1 MYLLK
6 VNGQNVTTEEDE
18 RLMTFLRENLGL
30 TSVKNG
36 CSEGACGTC
45 TVLVD
50 GKATKACV
58 LKTSKCEGK
67 EILTCEG
74 LTPRQKAVYAH
85 AFTSCGAVQC
95 GFCTPG
101 MVMAA
106 HALLL
111 QNPDPTRDAV
121 VLALRNN
128 ICRCT
133 GYQKIEDAV
142 LLAGKLF
149 RENTPVPATTLTG
162 KVGENLYRVD
172 APAKALGEAEYT
184 DDIRLDGMVYGSAV
198 RSEYPRAIVKS
209 IDITEAAA
217 LPGVLKIVTAA
228 DLKGEIKVG
237 HLKRDQW
244 VLVPIGGEVHFCGDP
259 IVLVAAETP
268 ETMNQAKALVKIEYD
283 VLPPI
288 LSLEEAMAPDAP
300 QLQEGGNL
308 LAHEHLSRGNADEKI
323 KNSKYVVTTKY
334 HTPPTEHAFLE
345 PECAVAA
352 PEGDGIVV
360 YSADQ
365 GIYQTKR
372 ECADATGLNPDLV

>member
-184 DDIRLDGMVYGSAV
+184 DDIRLPGMVYGSAV

-268 ETMNQAKALVKIEYD
+268 ETMNQAKA
-283 VLPPI
+283 
-288 LSLEEAMAPDAP
+288 
-300 QLQEGGNL
+300 
-308 LAHEHLSRGNADEKI
+308 
-323 KNSKYVVTTKY
+323 
-334 HTPPTEHAFLE
+334 
-345 PECAVAA
+345 
-352 PEGDGIVV
+352 
-360 YSADQ
+360 
-365 GIYQTKR
+365 
-372 ECADATGLNPDLV
+372 